1 MVSHDYAF
9 EHCWAMWADG
19 RFKFALSLGVP
30 VVLWG
35 CAVCGKRICLLGMS
49 GAIVAGAPTC
59 VWALRL
65 ST

>member
-1 MVSHDYAF
+1 
-9 EHCWAMWADG
+9 MWADG

-35 CAVCGKRICLLGMS
+35 RAVRGKRICLLGVS
-49 GAIVAGAPTC
+49 GAIVADASTG
-59 VWALRL
+59 VRALRF